1 VNTDSFREIFGEDF
15 FEYMARQGVPRA
27 TILTP
32 EECGK
37 AVLAMCSGL
46 LDAVN
51 GQIISVDYG
60 LPFRDNAMG
69 RYLSE
74 RSSDQKT

>member
-1 VNTDSFREIFGEDF
+1 
-15 FEYMARQGVPRA
+15 M
-27 TILTP
+27 ILTP

-37 AVLAMCSGL
+37 AVLALCSGL

-69 RYLSE
+69 RYLVGAGLRPTVRIRPTARITR
-74 RSSDQKT
+74 RSA

>member
-1 VNTDSFREIFGEDF
+1 
-15 FEYMARQGVPRA
+15 M
-27 TILTP
+27 ILTP

-37 AVLAMCSGL
+37 AVLALCSGL

-69 RYLSE
+69 RYLCRAVPRPEDLSMQ
-74 RSSDQKT
+74 RSAK